1 MTTMRSTRSLPALA
15 GGDAAFPEGLAL
27 TRPTLPD
34 LPCLLDRLSR
44 ILESGQLTNGST
56 VRELE
61 ACVAERLGVDHV
73 VAVASCTSG
82 LMLTLQALEVRG
94 PVVMPSFTFSAS
106 AHAVMWAGGR
116 PRFADITAD
125 SLCVDPD
132 SVRRM
137 VAGASAITATHIYGT
152 PCRTEALADI
162 AAAAKVPLVFDAAH
176 ALGSRRKGKPV
187 GGFGTAE
194 VFSLSPTKVT
204 VAGEGGL
211 VATNDESLAHAVRLG
226 RNYGNP
232 GDYDCQFPGLNAR
245 MSELHAAVALH
256 SLTWLDHQVSHRN
269 ELVDEFWRRLGGVAG
284 LRRPT
289 VGPADLSTYKDLT
302 LVVDQREFGLSAERL
317 ALALEREGVETRRY
331 YHPSIHAQHAYR
343 DVKQTS
349 PALPVTERIAPAVLS
364 VPLWSH
370 MALSQLTR
378 LTDCV
383 VRIHEHFAEDG
394 RKRRRT
400 PVPPR
405 PRAPREATR

>member
-15 GGDAAFPEGLAL
+15 GGDVAFPEGLAL

-34 LPCLLDRLSR
+34 LPCLTDRLNR
-44 ILESGQLTNGST
+44 ILESGQLTNGQT

-61 ACVAERLGVDHV
+61 ETVAERLGVGHV

-82 LMLTLQALEVRG
+82 LMLTLQALGVKG

-116 PRFADITAD
+116 PRFADISAD

-132 SVRRM
+132 SVRRL
-137 VAGASAITATHIYGT
+137 VAGTAAITATHIYGT
-152 PCRTEALADI
+152 PCRTGALEDI

-176 ALGSRRKGKPV
+176 ALGSKRNGKPV

-211 VATNDESLAHAVRLG
+211 VATDDESLARTVRLG

-256 SLTWLDHQVSHRN
+256 SLKWLDHQVSHRN
-269 ELVDEFWRRLGGVAG
+269 ELVAEFWRELAGVPG
-284 LRRPT
+284 LRRPL
-289 VGPADLSTYKDLT
+289 VDPGDLSTYKDLT
-302 LVVDQREFGLSAERL
+302 LVVEPGGFGLSARGL
-317 ALALEREGVETRRY
+317 AVALEREGVDTRRY
-331 YHPSIHAQHAYR
+331 YHPSIHAQRAYR
-343 DVKQTS
+343 DAERTS
-349 PALPVTERIAPAVLS
+349 LPVTERIAPAVLS
-364 VPLWSH
+364 VPLWSQ
-370 MALSQLTR
+370 MSVPQLTR
-378 LTDCV
+378 LTAAI
-383 VRIHEHFAEDG
+383 VRIHEHFVESG
-394 RKRRRT
+394 RSTLRT
-400 PVPPR
+400 PSAPR
-405 PRAPREATR
+405 PRASREVAG